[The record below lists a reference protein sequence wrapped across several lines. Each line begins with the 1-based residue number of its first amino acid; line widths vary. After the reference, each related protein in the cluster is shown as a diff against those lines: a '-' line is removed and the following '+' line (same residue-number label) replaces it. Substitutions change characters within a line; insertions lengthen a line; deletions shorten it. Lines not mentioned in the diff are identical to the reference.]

1 MNFAAHPVFWLAPLA
16 GFTGAALGLFGLG
29 RRRDWAA
36 FAGSSLSAAGII
48 STVGLSMFP
57 YILPSS
63 IDPRSSLT
71 VWNASSSQLT
81 LFIMLGVT
89 VVFLPIVLAYTAWAF
104 KVMWGRS
111 TTAALSTNPDL
122 Y

>member
-1 MNFAAHPVFWLAPLA
+1 
-16 GFTGAALGLFGLG
+16 
-29 RRRDWAA
+29 
-36 FAGSSLSAAGII
+36 
-48 STVGLSMFP
+48 VGLSMFP

-63 IDPRSSLT
+63 TSPNSSLT

-89 VVFLPIVLAYTAWAF
+89 VVFLPIVLAYTAWAY

-111 TTAALSTNPDL
+111 TTGALSVNPDL